1 MAIVTAF
8 IRVSTTKKKEANV
21 RFRLR
26 DGRASVIIFKRTE
39 SKIGTLESEERGDFD
54 YFLSIR
60 KLSDVRTRN
69 FRVLYR
75 ALQRFEHYR
84 RLNVYKKYTLKYD
97 SMTPDILRE
106 FEAFLRQEHTFFK
119 IDEETGKPVCLRQHK
134 PIYDAFPETRI
145 PKQRGQNTINDLFTK
160 LRTFFC
166 WAVESGKTQNNPF
179 THFAVQECVYG
190 TPYYITIE
198 ERNKIYHTNLDHNP
212 ALAV

>member
-21 RFRLR
+21 RFILR

-39 SKIGTLESEERGDFD
+39 SKTGTLESEERGDFD

-75 ALQRFEHYR
+75 ALQRFEYYR

-97 SMTPDILRE
+97 SVTVRVPLNSIVKEIPAKYKHLPFDELLPMISQQKYNVAIKKMFL
-106 FEAFLRQEHTFFK
+106 EAVPLLVIAKSMSR
-119 IDEETGKPVCLRQHK
+119 
-134 PIYDAFPETRI
+134 
-145 PKQRGQNTINDLFTK
+145 
-160 LRTFFC
+160 
-166 WAVESGKTQNNPF
+166 
-179 THFAVQECVYG
+179 
-190 TPYYITIE
+190 
-198 ERNKIYHTNLDHNP
+198 
-212 ALAV
+212 

>member
-26 DGRASVIIFKRTE
+26 DGRAVQLLYSSELEVRPEHWNPKREEIKVLIDPVDRAKFNRNVNNLKALIMELYNAAPDKSVLTSDWLKSEIQKKLHPVVQTQNT
-39 SKIGTLESEERGDFD
+39 SKSFFDDFD

-75 ALQRFEHYR
+75 ALQRFEYYR

-97 SMTPDILRE
+97 SVTPDILRE
-106 FEAFLRQEHTFFK
+106 FEVFLR
-119 IDEETGKPVCLRQHK
+119 R
-134 PIYDAFPETRI
+134 
-145 PKQRGQNTINDLFTK
+145 
-160 LRTFFC
+160 
-166 WAVESGKTQNNPF
+166 
-179 THFAVQECVYG
+179 
-190 TPYYITIE
+190 
-198 ERNKIYHTNLDHNP
+198 
-212 ALAV
+212 